1 MRCTNENHL
10 HPLSLLGLW
19 KSDWKDW
26 ILIRKGRTELI
37 MLIRKSYVHML
48 AIILFLTSLL
58 STSYGQETP
67 QTGTFTDT
75 LKFSN
80 GTSMKFKARVPMSL
94 PKEKTLG
101 LILAFHPHGGNE
113 NSMVNW
119 PSKTFLER
127 QGALDDYVII
137 GLKSRG
143 PNGYKEHLG
152 DWEKADHAPS
162 YETFQWAMKT
172 YPIDRRRVHIIG
184 WSRGGFMAT
193 RFIWGNLKHFATVTA
208 YAGAH
213 SPDWT
218 RKSLGGY
225 PNQDWVKLKQSKGTR
240 IDYSVA
246 FRNKSLKEYLPKS
259 KGKLSDF
266 LPEFYHV
273 HGDSDYVIDVNL
285 TRCFTRELGKKGLR
299 YIYRE
304 LDGVNHSKVFQGD
317 PINMVV
323 NDDVFR
329 WIHATRNKILP
340 LSETDKATLATIKRD
355 VGAMSNSLAI
365 PLIKKAARIGGR
377 QAGEALI
384 KAFDS
389 NHADIRAAAVTS
401 GYSTS
406 YGPAFTAKLG
416 EFIRDKDPR
425 KDQNVRFNACHV
437 LGRYAKWRQL
447 DAQKILTDTVLDTS
461 LSRHIRF
468 QLITAISRTY
478 ELMIPGNMY
487 DDRKII
493 LTLVKLLDD
502 PDGGVRGYAHIILKK
517 GTDGVGK
524 FGFNAGHNK
533 TDRQAAIRRW
543 NDWAAQ
549 ATTPL
554 LSDNFIKKPLK

>member
-1 MRCTNENHL
+1 
-10 HPLSLLGLW
+10 
-19 KSDWKDW
+19 
-26 ILIRKGRTELI
+26 
-37 MLIRKSYVHML
+37 
-48 AIILFLTSLL
+48 
-58 STSYGQETP
+58 
-67 QTGTFTDT
+67 
-75 LKFSN
+75 
-80 GTSMKFKARVPMSL
+80 
-94 PKEKTLG
+94 
-101 LILAFHPHGGNE
+101 
-113 NSMVNW
+113 
-119 PSKTFLER
+119 
-127 QGALDDYVII
+127 
-137 GLKSRG
+137 
-143 PNGYKEHLG
+143 
-152 DWEKADHAPS
+152 
-162 YETFQWAMKT
+162 
-172 YPIDRRRVHIIG
+172 
-184 WSRGGFMAT
+184 
-193 RFIWGNLKHFATVTA
+193 
-208 YAGAH
+208 
-213 SPDWT
+213 
-218 RKSLGGY
+218 
-225 PNQDWVKLKQSKGTR
+225 
-240 IDYSVA
+240 
-246 FRNKSLKEYLPKS
+246 
-259 KGKLSDF
+259 
-266 LPEFYHV
+266 
-273 HGDSDYVIDVNL
+273 
-285 TRCFTRELGKKGLR
+285 
-299 YIYRE
+299 
-304 LDGVNHSKVFQGD
+304 
-317 PINMVV
+317 
-323 NDDVFR
+323 
-329 WIHATRNKILP
+329 
-340 LSETDKATLATIKRD
+340 
-355 VGAMSNSLAI
+355 
-365 PLIKKAARIGGR
+365 RIGGR

-389 NHADIRAAAVTS
+389 SHADIRAAAVTS

>member
-1 MRCTNENHL
+1 VKPILTFLC
-10 HPLSLLGLW
+10 SLL
-19 KSDWKDW
+19 
-26 ILIRKGRTELI
+26 R
-37 MLIRKSYVHML
+37 L
-48 AIILFLTSLL
+48 AGILFLTSTL

-113 NSMVNW
+113 NSMVDW

-127 QGALDDYVII
+127 QGAVDDYVII
-137 GLKSRG
+137 GLKSQR

-152 DWEKADHAPS
+152 DWEKADHGPS
-162 YETFQWAMKT
+162 YETFQWAIKT
-172 YPIDRRRVHIIG
+172 YPIDRRRVHLIG

-193 RFIWGNLKHFATVTA
+193 RFIWDNLRHFATVTA

-218 RKSLGGY
+218 KKSLGGY
-225 PNQDWVKLKQSKGTR
+225 PNQDWVKLKWKEGIVNGKWTGGR
-240 IDYSVA
+240 FDYSVD
-246 FRNKSLKEYLPKS
+246 FQNKSLKEYLPKS

-285 TRCFTRELGKKGLR
+285 TRCFTRELDKKGLR
-299 YIYRE
+299 FIYRE
-304 LDGVNHSKVFQGD
+304 LDGANHAKVFQGD
-317 PINMVV
+317 PINMFV

-340 LSETDKATLATIKRD
+340 LSETDKATLAMVKRD
-355 VGAMSNSLAI
+355 VATAPNPQAI
-365 PLIKKAARIGGR
+365 PLIKKAARIGGP

-384 KAFDS
+384 QAFAS
-389 NHADIRAAAVTS
+389 SHADVRAAAVTS
-401 GYSTS
+401 GFSTS
-406 YGPAFTAKLG
+406 YGPAFITKLG
-416 EFIRDKDPR
+416 ELIRDKDPK

-447 DAQKILTDTVLDTS
+447 DAQKIITDAVFDTS
-461 LSRHIRF
+461 LSQYIRF

-493 LTLVKLLDD
+493 QTLIKLLDD
-502 PDGGVRGYAHIILKK
+502 SDGGVRGYAHIILKK
-517 GTDGVGK
+517 GTGDVGK
-524 FGFNAGHNK
+524 FGFNPGHNK
-533 TDRQAAIRRW
+533 ADRQAAIRRW

-549 ATTPL
+549 VTAPL